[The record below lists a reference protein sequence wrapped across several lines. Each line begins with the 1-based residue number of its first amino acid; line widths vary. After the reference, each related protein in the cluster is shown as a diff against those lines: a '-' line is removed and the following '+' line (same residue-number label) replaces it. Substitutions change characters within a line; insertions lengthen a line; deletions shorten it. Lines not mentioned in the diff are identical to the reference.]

1 MKKLAPVSNFQ
12 MECLT
17 AILYAKMLSIE
28 QEKLTRTAFPLDALF
43 NSKLLRASVL
53 VFQF

>member
-17 AILYAKMLSIE
+17 AILYAKTLSIE
-28 QEKLTRTAFPLDALF
+28 PEVDK
-43 NSKLLRASVL
+43 NSIPFGRSV
-53 VFQF
+53 